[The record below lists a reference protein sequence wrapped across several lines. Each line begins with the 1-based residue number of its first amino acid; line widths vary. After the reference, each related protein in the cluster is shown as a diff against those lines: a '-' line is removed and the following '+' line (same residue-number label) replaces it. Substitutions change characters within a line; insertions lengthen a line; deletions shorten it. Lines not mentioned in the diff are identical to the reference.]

1 MGKVVKHVLRAA
13 DLANLAA
20 SPAESKKGVRAGM
33 AYAVLFNKA
42 DTREREAAA
51 LEAAKALASPETRI
65 LMAADLMPPWSLQK
79 AGETG

>member
-1 MGKVVKHVLRAA
+1 
-13 DLANLAA
+13 
-20 SPAESKKGVRAGM
+20 M

-65 LMAADLMPPWSLQK
+65 LMAADLMPPWNLQR